1 MMLGHETTSSAATWS
16 LMSLAQH
23 PDVQSKLR
31 EELLQISTGTPTMDD
46 LTSLPYLDAV
56 VRETLRLNTPV
67 TVVSKIAM
75 KDDMVPVDIP
85 FSDNK
90 GNTRHTI
97 E

>member
-1 MMLGHETTSSAATWS
+1 
-16 LMSLAQH
+16 MSLAQH

-31 EELLQISTGTPTMDD
+31 EELLQISTETPTMDD